1 MMRGMAMTPAAENWI
16 RPLGSTGRTVSAVT
30 LGTSP
35 LGNLPVETANALIAT
50 ALASDI
56 RTIDTSNGY
65 SDSRSE
71 PVLGAAV
78 AAAGGL
84 PADALIITKTD
95 ASGRDYSGERVRT
108 SVRESLERLQLDHLP
123 LVHLHDPEHFAW
135 DEITQPGG
143 AVDALVELREQ
154 GVVGSIGVAGGDAR
168 VMERYV
174 GLGVFDALL
183 VHNRLTL
190 VDRSADRVVDDAIDR
205 GMTVFNAAIFG
216 AGILAAPRSGITS
229 YGYRPANEA
238 VLGAVAALADLA
250 DEYGTDL
257 ATVALQASLR
267 DPRVTSTVVGL
278 SKPERIA
285 TTIASARRPLPDE
298 LFERAD
304 ALLPPASAWL
314 DAS

>member
-1 MMRGMAMTPAAENWI
+1 MRGPPMTHAPENWM
-16 RPLGSTGRTVSAVT
+16 RPLGSTGRSVSAVT

-35 LGNLPVETANALIAT
+35 LGTLAPETATELIAT

-78 AAAGGL
+78 DAAGGL

-95 ASGRDYSGERVRT
+95 ASGRDYSGDRVRA

-123 LVHLHDPEHFAW
+123 LVHLHDPEQFEW
-135 DEITQPGG
+135 DEIAQPGG
-143 AVDALVELREQ
+143 AVDALVALREQ
-154 GVVGSIGVAGGDAR
+154 GLVGSIGVAGGDVR
-168 VMERYV
+168 VIRRYV
-174 GLGVFDALL
+174 ELGVFDALL

-190 VDRSADRVVDDAIDR
+190 VDHSADALVNDAVDR
-205 GMTVFNAAIFG
+205 GMSVFNAAIFG

-238 VLGAVAALADLA
+238 VLSAVAALADLA

-257 ATVALQASLR
+257 ATVALQTSIR

-285 TTIASARRPLPDE
+285 TTLASARRPLPDE
-298 LFERAD
+298 LFERAA

>member
-1 MMRGMAMTPAAENWI
+1 MRGTRMTSAAENWI
-16 RPLGSTGRTVSAVT
+16 RPLGSTGRSVSAVT

-135 DEITQPGG
+135 DEIAQPGG

-154 GVVGSIGVAGGDAR
+154 GVVGSIGVAGGDSR

-216 AGILAAPRSGITS
+216 AGILAAPHSGITS
-229 YGYRPANEA
+229 YGYRPANAA

-267 DPRVTSTVVGL
+267 DARVTSTVVGL